1 MEELKGKIE
10 EIINKVKND
19 GDFAKK
25 FQDDPVKAVEGVI
38 GVDLPDDKINEVV
51 NIVKT
56 KIKIDDNNLIGKIKG
71 LF

>member
-10 EIINKVKND
+10 EIINKVKDD

-25 FQDDPVKAVEGVI
+25 FQEDPIKAVEGIV
-38 GVDLPDDKINEVV
+38 GVDLPDDKINDIV
-51 NIVKT
+51 NAVKA
-56 KIKIDDNNLIGKIKG
+56 KIKIDDSNIIGKIKG